1 VVERVPQVDSRRR
14 LLGAAALVFIVAV
27 TALSIPGSGVEAL
40 APMVVVER
48 LVFAAGWAALYL
60 AAGVGL
66 GRLLRPLWR
75 GAMDELAIQVGV
87 GCGLMLGI
95 SHLLGWLGLLGGASG
110 PWVGLGVVLAFA
122 AVAGH
127 EAVGVLRGKGIEL
140 RVSGLGV
147 LSGVGVALL
156 VVAACS
162 PPGALWRSEF
172 GAYDVLSYHLQLP
185 REWLAG
191 GRLEP
196 LAHNVYS
203 YLPGYMEAAFMHVG
217 AMSFARG
224 EDGLIGGEGDR
235 LVACQLV
242 HVGYSLLAAWLTARA
257 TRRVA
262 GDAAGP
268 VAFGLVVLTPWVVV
282 TGSMAYN
289 EMAVCAM
296 LACGLLAASETGLAA
311 WKRGLVVGLLAGI
324 AASAKPTGLFFVG
337 VPLGLLLLGLGRVRE
352 WPALV
357 GAGAAAGIAVMLP
370 WLWRNFDSS
379 GNPVF
384 PFLASWFA
392 NDQGGTGHWTAEQV
406 ARYAAA
412 HRFDG
417 GVLERLKLLV
427 MPEEGGGWMAHRG
440 MLHSQWGLLFP
451 MILLGAAGLLV
462 RRGRE
467 LLPLPLLLIAAGL
480 LAQIVLWLSVT
491 HLQSRFLLPLV
502 VPGAVLLAAA
512 VVSLGER
519 ARKGAVLIAVI
530 PLVVQGAYAV
540 SVFMGEPASAAGNPN
555 HMLAVGPTLRT
566 GEFFRDAPREQIAA
580 AVSQGSPELF
590 VNLGLP
596 PEAKV
601 MLLGDATPLF
611 YRRSVVY
618 RTTYDASPLSGLDP
632 HEWSRVMLAMGVD
645 AVVVNVS
652 EIARLE
658 VSGWNA
664 PGITPERVLAWMRG
678 HSVPIADPSRWQE
691 YGVFVVRPIIE
702 GSGSVP

>member
-1 VVERVPQVDSRRR
+1 MQQVDSRRK
-14 LLGAAALVFIVAV
+14 LLAAAAVVFVAAV
-27 TALSIPGSGVEAL
+27 TALSIPGSGMGGL
-40 APMVVVER
+40 APLVVVER
-48 LVFAAGWAALYL
+48 LVFAAGFAGLYL
-60 AAGVGL
+60 GAGVGL

-75 GAMDELAIQVGV
+75 GATDELAIQVGV
-87 GCGLMLGI
+87 GCGLMLFV
-95 SHLLGWLGLLGGASG
+95 SHLLGWLGLLGGESG
-110 PWVGLGVVLAFA
+110 SWAGLGVVLVFA
-122 AVAGH
+122 GVAGH
-127 EAVGVLRGKGIEL
+127 QAVGALRGKGVEL

-147 LSGVGVALL
+147 VSGVGVALL

-172 GAYDVLSYHLQLP
+172 GAYDVLEYHLQLP

-217 AMSFARG
+217 AMSFASG
-224 EDGLIGGEGDR
+224 QDGLVSGEGDR
-235 LVACQLV
+235 LVACQLL
-242 HVGYSLLAAWLTARA
+242 HVGYALLAAWLTARA
-257 TRRVA
+257 ARRVA

-268 VAFGLVVLTPWVVV
+268 VAFGVVVLTGWVIV

-311 WKRGLVVGLLAGI
+311 WKRGLMVGLLAGV

-337 VPLGLLLLGLGRVRE
+337 VPLGVLLLGLGRLRE

-357 GAGAAAGIAVMLP
+357 GVGAAAGVAVMLP
-370 WLWRNFDSS
+370 WLWRNFDAS

-392 NDQGGTGHWTAEQV
+392 NESGGTGHWTAEQV

-417 GVLERLKLLV
+417 GLMERLRLLV
-427 MPEEGGGWMAHRG
+427 MPQAGGGWMAHRG
-440 MLHSQWGLLFP
+440 MMHAQWGLLFP
-451 MILLGAAGLLV
+451 MVLLGGAVLLV
-462 RRGRE
+462 RRGRD
-467 LLPLPLLLIAAGL
+467 LLPFPVLLIGLGLAAQV
-480 LAQIVLWLSVT
+480 ALWLSVT

-502 VPGAVLLAAA
+502 VPGAVVLAAA
-512 VVSLGER
+512 VVSVGER
-519 ARKGAVLIAVI
+519 VRRGAVLVGVL

-540 SVFMGEPASAAGNPN
+540 NVFMGEPAGAPGNPN
-555 HMLAVGPTLRT
+555 HMLAAGATLRT
-566 GEFFRDAPREQIAA
+566 GEFFRDAPREQVIA

-596 PEAKV
+596 PEVRV
-601 MLLGDATPLF
+601 MLLGDATPL
-611 YRRSVVY
+611 YYTRPVVY
-618 RTTYDASPLSGLDP
+618 RTTYDASPLSGLEP
-632 HEWSRVMLAMGVD
+632 GEWSRVMLAMGVD

-652 EIARLE
+652 EVARLE
-658 VSGWNA
+658 ASGWNA
-664 PGITPERVLAWMRG
+664 PGITAERVVAWMRE
-678 HSVPIADPSRWQE
+678 HSVPLAEPSRWE
-691 YGVFVVRPIIE
+691 KFGVFVVRPVV
-702 GSGSVP
+702 GGVP